1 MQCRCLIYFRRN
13 DNNMSTKD
21 MPLVTVGMTTYNRPE
36 SLKGALDGVIN
47 QTYKNLEIIIS
58 EDCSPCEKTKSLLRE
73 YAQRDNRIKYIS
85 QKANLGPSTNIY
97 FVLTQAT
104 GEYF

>member
-1 MQCRCLIYFRRN
+1 
-13 DNNMSTKD
+13 MSTAN

-36 SLKGALDGVIN
+36 SFQKALDGVIN

-73 YAQRDNRIKYIS
+73 YEKKDSRIKYIS
-85 QKANLGPSTNIY
+85 QKINLGPPANIH

-104 GEYF
+104 GEYLS